1 MENELVHV
9 LLRLTM
15 LLKQYSAMLAS
26 KCAGRTDEICILAL
40 TNALGDIL
48 QCALVVDAVKV
59 FLLAL
64 LCEYDQPQKF

>member
-15 LLKQYSAMLAS
+15 LLKQHSAMQRS
-26 KCAGRTDEICILAL
+26 TRTGRTDEICILAL

-48 QCALVVDAVKV
+48 QCAPVVDAGKIFCIGTVV
-59 FLLAL
+59 
-64 LCEYDQPQKF
+64 